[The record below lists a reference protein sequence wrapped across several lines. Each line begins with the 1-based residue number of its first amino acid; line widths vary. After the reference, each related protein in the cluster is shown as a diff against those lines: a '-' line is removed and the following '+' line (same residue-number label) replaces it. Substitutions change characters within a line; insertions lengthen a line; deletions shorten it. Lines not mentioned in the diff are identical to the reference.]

1 MANEEIPSGRIRK
14 ESDMSFHIYRLTDA
28 NIRRFQKRKDTN
40 MIFHNT
46 NPITPQKNETTVF
59 RFFQAGRVIYQ
70 IGISYPLF
78 GRIYQAVHTYLC
90 MLK

>member
-28 NIRRFQKRKDTN
+28 NIRRFQKIKDTN

-46 NPITPQKNETTVF
+46 NPITPQKKRNDGF
-59 RFFQAGRVIYQ
+59 PIFSSRKGNLSNWYILP
-70 IGISYPLF
+70 SLW
-78 GRIYQAVHTYLC
+78 
-90 MLK
+90 